1 MINYE
6 MYCRIRELHAGRG
19 LNAGQIAAEVG
30 LDEKTVAKW
39 LAAPSYAAQPRK
51 RRGGLLDRWRTEVAR
66 LLEAHSYS
74 AVQIL
79 QRLRQQGYTGGYTVV
94 KDLVRQLR
102 PPTTSAFLTLS
113 FAPGECAQAD
123 WGVWSSVTVGGTR
136 RQLSFFVMVLCYS
149 RMLYVE
155 FTLSQTLEHYLAC
168 HQHAFEY
175 FGAVPSAVMI
185 DNAKTAVLERPPL
198 GPPLFHPRY
207 LDFAR
212 HYGFEIKAC
221 GVRKP
226 HEKGRVENAVGYVQ
240 KGFLRGL
247 VTDPYSALNPAVRHW
262 LETVANVRIH
272 GQTRERPLDL
282 FQEEKPH
289 LKPLGLQPYDVG
301 NVRLVRASNRCRVV
315 LDTNHYSVPPRF
327 ASARLSLRVYPER
340 LDIYHQDQ
348 LVARHPRSYDRNQD
362 IENPEHVSQLLQQR
376 RQANEQRLLLRFL
389 ALSPS
394 AEPYYRQLQER
405 RFNYRQHVAKIVALS
420 EIYGGDKVA
429 RAIEDALSFQAFSCE
444 YIANI
449 LQQRDRPAHE
459 PGALHLTRSSD
470 LLELDTQQPDL
481 SIYDPPNPSP
491 S

>member
-6 MYCRIRELHAGRG
+6 MYARIRQLGRERG
-19 LNAGQIAAEVG
+19 LNAGQIAAELA

-39 LAAPSYAAQPRK
+39 LAAESYGPRPRK
-51 RRGGLLDRWRTEVAR
+51 RRVRQLDRWRPEVAR
-66 LLEAHSYS
+66 LLETHGYS

-79 QRLRQQGYTGGYTVV
+79 QRLRLRGYSGGYTAI

-102 PPTTSAFLTLS
+102 PPPATAFLTLS

-123 WGVWSSVTVGGTR
+123 WGTWGSVTVGSTR

-155 FTLSQTLEHYLAC
+155 FTLSQALEHFLSC
-168 HQHAFEY
+168 HQRAFEF
-175 FGAVPSAVMI
+175 FGAVPSAIMV
-185 DNAKTAVLERPPL
+185 DNAKTAVLQRPPL
-198 GPPLFHPRY
+198 GAPVFNPRY

-247 VTDPYSALNPAVRHW
+247 VTDPYAALNPAAQHW
-262 LETVANVRIH
+262 LETVANVRVH
-272 GQTRERPLDL
+272 GQTRQRPADL
-282 FQEEKPH
+282 FLKEKPF

-301 NVRLVRASNRCRVV
+301 SVRLVRATNRFRVT
-315 LDTNHYSVPPRF
+315 LDTNDYSVPARY
-327 ASARLSLRVYPER
+327 AGARLSLRVYPER
-340 LDIYHQDQ
+340 LRICHADQ
-348 LVARHPRSYDRNQD
+348 LVAQHTRCYDRNQD
-362 IENPEHVSQLLQQR
+362 IELPEHVSQLLLQR
-376 RQANEQRLLLRFL
+376 RRASEQRLLARFM
-389 ALSPS
+389 ALSAC

-420 EIYGGDKVA
+420 EIYGPDKVA
-429 RAIEDALSFQAFSCE
+429 RAMEDALSFQAFSCE

-449 LQQRDRPAHE
+449 LQQRDRPAQE
-459 PGALHLTRSSD
+459 PGALHLTRASD
-470 LLELDTQQPDL
+470 LLELETQPPDL
-481 SIYDPPNPSP
+481 SIYDPPNPSE